1 MSAHQ
6 EDVRDMLAAL
16 GISDHARP
24 YSPHEVVRREILP
37 AIERLRAGCAEWKA
51 QVQHLEAV
59 VERSAH
65 YAAVGRE
72 VQKRVN
78 RGEVEGSYLDLRGVK
93 IPRTEAR
100 T

>member
-1 MSAHQ
+1 MTELDELRAELAKWQ
-6 EDVRDMLAAL
+6 TAMAKVTRDYVGQTRRAEKAEAERAAL
-16 GISDHARP
+16 L
-24 YSPHEVVRREILP
+24 E
-37 AIERLRAGCAEWKA
+37 

>member
-1 MSAHQ
+1 MTELEQLLSRYAT
-6 EDVRDMLAAL
+6 ERAAL
-16 GISDHARP
+16 L
-24 YSPHEVVRREILP
+24 E
-37 AIERLRAGCAEWKA
+37 